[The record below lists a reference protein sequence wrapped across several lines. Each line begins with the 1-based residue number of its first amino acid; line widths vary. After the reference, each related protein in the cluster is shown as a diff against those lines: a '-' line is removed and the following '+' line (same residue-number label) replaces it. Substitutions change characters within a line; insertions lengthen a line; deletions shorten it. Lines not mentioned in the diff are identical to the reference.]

1 LEPTAY
7 YDFLFYS
14 LETKTQG
21 VTKMPRIFN
30 LQRLILA
37 SAAFAIMV
45 MASSTA
51 WADPISITVGNPN
64 NQNTDNVL
72 FNNGSLVHSGL
83 LVQGDFNGAG
93 AGFIVDFT
101 SASGTGNLGVSGGQ
115 AVLVGG
121 TGNIPFSNVT
131 VQLENGATFTKL
143 ILNIDVT
150 NGLPPPTQVQFTVN
164 YTLAGGQVFNQVFS
178 VDTNGQ
184 NFFGIQ
190 ALQGAVINSVTV
202 QGLGG
207 TTFSEINQ
215 WRLGGFST
223 PANNPVPEPASLFLL
238 GSGLVG
244 AAGAVRR
251 RLKNRDTESQE

>member
-1 LEPTAY
+1 MPPMKKRQP
-7 YDFLFYS
+7 FL
-14 LETKTQG
+14 L
-21 VTKMPRIFN
+21 
-30 LQRLILA
+30 LLA
-37 SAAFAIMV
+37 ALALTVI
-45 MASSTA
+45 ASSTA
-51 WADPISITVGNPN
+51 WADPITITVGNPN

-72 FNNGSLVHSGL
+72 FNNGSLIHSGL

-101 SASGTGNLGVSGGQ
+101 SASGSGNLGVSGGQ

-164 YTLAGGQVFNQVFS
+164 YTLLGGQVFNQVFS

-184 NFFGIQ
+184 NFFGIE
-190 ALQGAVINSVTV
+190 AAEGAVINSVTV

-215 WRLGGFST
+215 WRLGGFSN
-223 PANNPVPEPASLFLL
+223 ANPVPEPASILLL

-244 AAGAVRR
+244 TAGALRR
-251 RLKNRDTESQE
+251 RLRNRKNK

>member
-1 LEPTAY
+1 
-7 YDFLFYS
+7 
-14 LETKTQG
+14 
-21 VTKMPRIFN
+21 MPQIFN
-30 LQRLILA
+30 LKRLILA

-51 WADPISITVGNPN
+51 WADPITITVGNPGN
-64 NQNTDNVL
+64 TGTDNVL
-72 FNNGSLVHSGL
+72 FNNGSLVHSGT

-101 SASGTGNLGVSGGQ
+101 STSGTGNLGVSGGQ

-121 TGNIPFSNVT
+121 TGNTPFSNTT

-150 NGLPPPTQVQFTVN
+150 AGLPPPTQVQFIVN
-164 YTLAGGQVFNQVFS
+164 YTLSGGQVFNQVFT
-178 VDTNGQ
+178 VDTNGE
-184 NFFGIQ
+184 NFFGIE
-190 ALQGAVINSVTV
+190 AAEGAVINSVTV
-202 QGLGG
+202 QGLNG
-207 TTFSEINQ
+207 TTFQDINQ

-223 PANNPVPEPASLFLL
+223 PNSVPEPASLFLF

-244 AAGAVRR
+244 AAGALRR
-251 RLKNRDTESQE
+251 RFKNRGQDLQD

>member
-1 LEPTAY
+1 
-7 YDFLFYS
+7 
-14 LETKTQG
+14 
-21 VTKMPRIFN
+21 MPRILN

-37 SAAFAIMV
+37 SAAFAIMA

-51 WADPISITVGNPN
+51 WADPITITVGNPG
-64 NQNTDNVL
+64 NQNTDNAL

-83 LVQGDFNGAG
+83 LVQGDFNGSG

-101 SASGTGNLGVSGGQ
+101 STSGSGNLGVSGGQ

-121 TGNIPFSNVT
+121 AGNTPFSNAT

-150 NGLPPPTQVQFTVN
+150 NGLPPPTSVQFTVN

-178 VDTNGQ
+178 VSANGQ
-184 NFFGIQ
+184 NFFGIE
-190 ALQGAVINSVTV
+190 AAEGAVINSVTV
-202 QGLGG
+202 QGLNA
-207 TTFSEINQ
+207 TTFQDIDQ
-215 WRLGGFST
+215 WRLGGFA
-223 PANNPVPEPASLFLL
+223 PATNNVPEPASLFLL

-244 AAGAVRR
+244 AAGALRR
-251 RLKNRDTESQE
+251 RFNKGKQD

>member
-1 LEPTAY
+1 
-7 YDFLFYS
+7 
-14 LETKTQG
+14 
-21 VTKMPRIFN
+21 MPRILN
-30 LQRLILA
+30 PQRLVLSLA
-37 SAAFAIMV
+37 AALV
-45 MASSTA
+45 MMAASSTA
-51 WADPISITVGNPN
+51 WADPITITVGNPG
-64 NQNTDNVL
+64 NQGTDNVL
-72 FNNGSLVHSGL
+72 FNNGSLSHSGT

-101 SASGTGNLGVSGGQ
+101 SASGNGNLGVSGGQ

-164 YTLAGGQVFNQVFS
+164 YTLLGGQVFDQVFT

-184 NFFGIQ
+184 NFFGIE
-190 ALQGAVINSVTV
+190 ALEGAVINSVTV
-202 QGLGG
+202 QGLNG

-215 WRLGGFST
+215 WRLGGFA
-223 PANNPVPEPASLFLL
+223 PATNEVPEPASLFLL
-238 GSGLVG
+238 GSGL
-244 AAGAVRR
+244 AGTAGMVRR
-251 RLKNRDTESQE
+251 RLKNRQQK

>member
-1 LEPTAY
+1 
-7 YDFLFYS
+7 
-14 LETKTQG
+14 
-21 VTKMPRIFN
+21 MPPIFN
-30 LQRLILA
+30 LKRLILA
-37 SAAFAIMV
+37 SAAFAIM
-45 MASSTA
+45 MAASATVL
-51 WADPISITVGNPN
+51 ADPITITTGNPN

-72 FNNGSLVHSGL
+72 FNNGALVHSGL
-83 LVQGDFNGAG
+83 LVQGDFNGSG

-121 TGNIPFSNVT
+121 TGNTPFSNVT

-184 NFFGIQ
+184 NFFGIE
-190 ALQGAVINSVTV
+190 ALEGAVINSVTI
-202 QGLGG
+202 QGLNG
-207 TTFSEINQ
+207 TTFQDINQ
-215 WRLGGFST
+215 WRLGGFA
-223 PANNPVPEPASLFLL
+223 PAGEVPEPASLFLL
-238 GSGLVG
+238 GSGLIG
-244 AAGAVRR
+244 TAGALRR
-251 RLKNRDTESQE
+251 RLKNRQMK

>member
-1 LEPTAY
+1 
-7 YDFLFYS
+7 
-14 LETKTQG
+14 
-21 VTKMPRIFN
+21 MPQILN
-30 LQRLILA
+30 LQRLILT
-37 SAAFAIMV
+37 SAAFAILV
-45 MASSTA
+45 MASSTV
-51 WADPISITVGNPN
+51 WADPITITVGNPG
-64 NQNTDNVL
+64 NQDTDNVL
-72 FNNGSLVHSGL
+72 FNNGSLIHSGL

-93 AGFIVDFT
+93 EGFSVDFT
-101 SASGTGNLGVSGGQ
+101 SASGSGNLGVSGGQ

-121 TGNIPFSNVT
+121 TGNIPFSNAT

-164 YTLAGGQVFNQVFS
+164 YTLAGGQVFSQVFS

-184 NFFGIQ
+184 NFFGIE
-190 ALQGAVINSVTV
+190 AAEGAVINSVTV

-207 TTFSEINQ
+207 TTFQDINQ
-215 WRLGGFST
+215 WRLGGFAQPNS
-223 PANNPVPEPASLFLL
+223 VPEPASLFLL

-251 RLKNRDTESQE
+251 RFRKNDTE

>member
-1 LEPTAY
+1 
-7 YDFLFYS
+7 
-14 LETKTQG
+14 
-21 VTKMPRIFN
+21 MPRIFN
-30 LQRLILA
+30 LQRLILT
-37 SAAFAIMV
+37 SAAFAIIAL
-45 MASSTA
+45 ASSNA
-51 WADPISITVGNPN
+51 LADPITITVGNPN

-101 SASGTGNLGVSGGQ
+101 SASGSGNLGVSGGQ

-121 TGNIPFSNVT
+121 AGNTPFSNTT
-131 VQLENGATFTKL
+131 VQLENNATFTKL

-164 YTLAGGQVFNQVFS
+164 YTQAGGQVFNQVFT

-184 NFFGIQ
+184 NFFGIE
-190 ALQGAVINSVTV
+190 AFEGAVINSVTV
-202 QGLGG
+202 QGLGA
-207 TTFSEINQ
+207 TTFADINQ
-215 WRLGGFST
+215 WRLGGFA

-244 AAGAVRR
+244 TAGALRR
-251 RLKNRDTESQE
+251 RFKKRDNT

>member
-1 LEPTAY
+1 
-7 YDFLFYS
+7 
-14 LETKTQG
+14 
-21 VTKMPRIFN
+21 MPQLFN

-37 SAAFAIMV
+37 SAAFAVMMV
-45 MASSTA
+45 ASATVL
-51 WADPISITVGNPN
+51 ADPISITVGNPG

-72 FNNGSLVHSGL
+72 FNNGALIHSGL
-83 LVQGDFNGAG
+83 LVQGDFNGSG

-121 TGNIPFSNVT
+121 TGNTPFTNVT
-131 VQLENGATFTKL
+131 LQLENNATFTKL

-190 ALQGAVINSVTV
+190 ALEGAVINSVTI
-202 QGLGG
+202 QGLNG
-207 TTFSEINQ
+207 TTFQDISQ
-215 WRLGGFST
+215 WRLGGLA
-223 PANNPVPEPASLFLL
+223 PASDVPEPASLFLL

-244 AAGAVRR
+244 TAGALRR
-251 RLKNRDTESQE
+251 RFKNRQIK

>member
-1 LEPTAY
+1 MPPMKKRQP
-7 YDFLFYS
+7 FL
-14 LETKTQG
+14 LLL
-21 VTKMPRIFN
+21 VT
-30 LQRLILA
+30 LA
-37 SAAFAIMV
+37 LTLV
-45 MASSTA
+45 ASSTA
-51 WADPISITVGNPN
+51 SADPITITVGNPG

-101 SASGTGNLGVSGGQ
+101 SASGSGNLGVSGGQ

-121 TGNIPFSNVT
+121 TGNVPFSNVT
-131 VQLENGATFTKL
+131 VQLENDATFTKL

-164 YTLAGGQVFNQVFS
+164 YTLLGGQVFNQVFT

-184 NFFGIQ
+184 NFFGIE
-190 ALQGAVINSVTV
+190 AAEGAVINSVTV

-215 WRLGGFST
+215 WRLGGFA
-223 PANNPVPEPASLFLL
+223 PANPVPEPASLFLL
-238 GSGLVG
+238 GSGLAGVAG
-244 AAGAVRR
+244 AARR
-251 RLKNRDTESQE
+251 RLRKRNNDKEVSTD